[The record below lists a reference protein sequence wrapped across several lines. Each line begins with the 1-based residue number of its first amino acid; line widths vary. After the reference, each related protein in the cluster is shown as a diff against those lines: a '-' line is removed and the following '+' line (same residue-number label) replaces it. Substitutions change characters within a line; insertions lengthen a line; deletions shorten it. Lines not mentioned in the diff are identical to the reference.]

1 MAHFAKIGEGNIV
14 ETVVVVHNDVA
25 TTEQAGIDFL
35 KNLYKDPSATWVQ
48 TSYNGNFRKQFAGI
62 GSTYD
67 VENDRFLPRKI
78 YPSLIFNEEKYMYE
92 PPVPIPD
99 DHAEKHY
106 DWDEESLSWVEI
118 PEES

>member
-35 KNLYKDPSATWVQ
+35 KDLYKDPSATWVQ
-48 TSYNGNFRKQFAGI
+48 TSYNNNFRKIFAGI
-62 GSTYD
+62 GGTYD
-67 VENDRFLPRKI
+67 VENDRFLPPKR

-92 PPVPIPD
+92 PSVPIPD